1 MFGQIYQVL
10 LPTKKFWEISPKS
23 CQNYHFSPIKTTV
36 NFPDI
41 YSCHIWVTYWGVRTL
56 LATCGYCNSAKPAQ
70 NHKEREKPKQSKTL
84 QMHFSAD
91 VTEPLEIHQDVET
104 TRPSCLQH
112 VAHVH
117 HTQRGGGESKD
128 STEKCF
134 VTITEPQNIHFLPS
148 SIFWGEL

>member
-1 MFGQIYQVL
+1 MDV
-10 LPTKKFWEISPKS
+10 PA
-23 CQNYHFSPIKTTV
+23 
-36 NFPDI
+36 
-41 YSCHIWVTYWGVRTL
+41 VTYRSHIGVSSHFWPRAVTV
-56 LATCGYCNSAKPAQ
+56 TRPNRRKTS
-70 NHKEREKPKQSKTL
+70 EREKPKQSKTL

-117 HTQRGGGESKD
+117 HTQRGGGESED

-134 VTITEPQNIHFLPS
+134 VTVTEPQNIHFLPS